1 VSTPGPDGVRVAF
14 EGPLFRVEVQ
24 TWGDR
29 RRDVVRHP
37 GACGAVVLIEGDRVL
52 LVRQLREAVGRA
64 LLEIPA
70 GIYDVEGEAPADAI
84 RREIAEETGHLVTEL
99 KRLGSIFT
107 TPGFTDERIDL
118 FLCRARPDGDPQE
131 HEIDVIAMAFGEAIR
146 MALDGTIQD
155 AKSVVALLLTRE
167 RLAAETDRAD
177 GSPH

>member
-1 VSTPGPDGVRVAF
+1 MSASGPDAVQVEF

-24 TWGDR
+24 TWGGR

-70 GIYDVEGEAPADAI
+70 GIYDVEGEAPEDSI
-84 RREIAEETGHLVTEL
+84 QREIAEETGHLVTEL

-107 TPGFTDERIDL
+107 TPGFTDERIHV
-118 FLCRARPDGDPQE
+118 FW
-131 HEIDVIAMAFGEAIR
+131 
-146 MALDGTIQD
+146 
-155 AKSVVALLLTRE
+155 
-167 RLAAETDRAD
+167 AAELTAGAHAREPDEFIEVVPKPLSETLALVRD
-177 GSPH
+177 GAICDGKTVTAILYMAGFRLGL

>member
-1 VSTPGPDGVRVAF
+1 MSTPGPDAVQVAF

-52 LVRQLREAVGRA
+52 LVRQLREAVGQA

-84 RREIAEETGHLVTEL
+84 RREIAEETGHRVTRL
-99 KRLGSIFT
+99 DPLGSIFT
-107 TPGFTDERIDL
+107 SPGFTDERIDL
-118 FLCRARPDGDPQE
+118 FLCDARPGADPLE
-131 HEIDVIAMAFGEAIR
+131 HGIEVVAMALDRAVR
-146 MALDGTIQD
+146 MALEGSLQD
-155 AKSVVALLLTRE
+155 SKTVVALLLARE
-167 RLAAETDRAD
+167 RLASGGDQAG
-177 GSPH
+177 GSPP

>member
-1 VSTPGPDGVRVAF
+1 MSTPGPDAVQVAF

-37 GACGAVVLIEGDRVL
+37 GACGAVVLIEGGRIL
-52 LVRQLREAVGRA
+52 LVRQLREAVGRD

-84 RREIAEETGHLVTEL
+84 RREIAEETGHRVTGLEP
-99 KRLGSIFT
+99 LGSIFT

-118 FLCRARPDGDPQE
+118 FVCRARPDGDPLE
-131 HEIDVIAMAFGEAIR
+131 HEIELFPMALDRAVR
-146 MALDGTIQD
+146 MALEGSIQD
-155 AKSVVALLLTRE
+155 AKTVVALLLARE
-167 RLAAETDRAD
+167 RLAAEGDPAEGPR
-177 GSPH
+177 P